1 MKIYLMIGGIT
12 RKKGIIKGL
21 KYAKIFI
28 FRASYRMNNRRKRMT
43 MK

>member
-1 MKIYLMIGGIT
+1 MIGGID
-12 RKKGIIKGL
+12 RKKAIIKGL

-28 FRASYRMNNRRKRMT
+28 FRSSYPINNKRKRMT